1 MIQDEREAKASLFS
15 GHVRGGKRLNRDAL
29 SLRGLY
35 EWVQVLVCAV
45 TATVLL
51 FTFAARVVLVSGPSM
66 RETLQH
72 QDCLLVMNAHL
83 CGGFEAGD
91 IVIIRKESFKDGEP
105 IVKRV
110 IATEAQALVC
120 SVLAVVLLF
129 TFVIRLIGVDGHS
142 MVPTLQDGDRL
153 LVLNAML
160 DNDYEYGDIVVLR
173 KDTFLEEPIVKR
185 VIATEGQTVDIDFTA
200 GAVYVDGQLLE
211 EDYIR
216 QPTYLEEGLEFPVTV
231 PEGCVFVMGDNRND
245 SDDSRDPEL
254 GPVDT
259 RQILGRAVFLLFP
272 GVTADTDKRDF
283 GRIGPLT

>member
-1 MIQDEREAKASLFS
+1 M
-15 GHVRGGKRLNRDAL
+15 RGGKRLNRDAL

-110 IATEAQALVC
+110 IATE
-120 SVLAVVLLF
+120 
-129 TFVIRLIGVDGHS
+129 
-142 MVPTLQDGDRL
+142 
-153 LVLNAML
+153 
-160 DNDYEYGDIVVLR
+160 
-173 KDTFLEEPIVKR
+173 
-185 VIATEGQTVDIDFTA
+185 GQTVDIDFTA

-216 QPTYLEEGLEFPVTV
+216 QPTYLEE
-231 PEGCVFVMGDNRND
+231 
-245 SDDSRDPEL
+245 EL

>member
-1 MIQDEREAKASLFS
+1 M
-15 GHVRGGKRLNRDAL
+15 RGGKRLNRDAL

-72 QDCLLVMNAHL
+72 QDCLLVVNAHL

-91 IVIIRKESFKDGEP
+91 IVIIRKESFKDG
-105 IVKRV
+105 
-110 IATEAQALVC
+110 
-120 SVLAVVLLF
+120 
-129 TFVIRLIGVDGHS
+129 
-142 MVPTLQDGDRL
+142 
-153 LVLNAML
+153 
-160 DNDYEYGDIVVLR
+160 
-173 KDTFLEEPIVKR
+173 EPIVKR

-231 PEGCVFVMGDNRND
+231 PEGCGFVMGDTG
-245 SDDSRDPEL
+245 SAGAGGYP
-254 GPVDT
+254 
-259 RQILGRAVFLLFP
+259 A
-272 GVTADTDKRDF
+272 DF
-283 GRIGPLT
+283 GTGGVPVVPRRDCGHRQAGLRQDRPADIRTRRPPVGGFPSTGAKEPAEVLQTCVRKRRRIRRRRCLR

>member
-1 MIQDEREAKASLFS
+1 M
-15 GHVRGGKRLNRDAL
+15 RGGKRLNRDAL

-110 IATEAQALVC
+110 IATE
-120 SVLAVVLLF
+120 
-129 TFVIRLIGVDGHS
+129 
-142 MVPTLQDGDRL
+142 
-153 LVLNAML
+153 
-160 DNDYEYGDIVVLR
+160 
-173 KDTFLEEPIVKR
+173 
-185 VIATEGQTVDIDFTA
+185 GQTVDIDFTA

-231 PEGCVFVMGDNRND
+231 PEGCIFLLGDNRNN
-245 SDDSRDPEL
+245 SKDSRNPDL
-254 GPVDT
+254 GPVDV
-259 RQILGRAVFLLFP
+259 RCVIGKAVALVFP
-272 GVTADTDKRDF
+272 GKSAETEKREF
-283 GRIGPLT
+283 GRVGGL

>member
-1 MIQDEREAKASLFS
+1 M
-15 GHVRGGKRLNRDAL
+15 RGGKRLNRDAL

-110 IATEAQALVC
+110 IATE
-120 SVLAVVLLF
+120 
-129 TFVIRLIGVDGHS
+129 
-142 MVPTLQDGDRL
+142 
-153 LVLNAML
+153 
-160 DNDYEYGDIVVLR
+160 
-173 KDTFLEEPIVKR
+173 
-185 VIATEGQTVDIDFTA
+185 GQTVDIDFDA
-200 GAVYVDGQLLE
+200 GVVYVDGTALE
-211 EDYIR
+211 EPYTR
-216 QPTYLEEGLEFPVTV
+216 EPTWTQEGTEFPLTV
-231 PEGCVFVMGDNRND
+231 PEGCIFVMGDNRNA
-245 SDDSRDPEL
+245 STDSRDARL
-254 GPVDT
+254 GCVDT
-259 RQILGRAVFLLFP
+259 RYIMGRVYFTLFP
-272 GVTADTDKRDF
+272 VKNIGVVK
-283 GRIGPLT
+283 

>member
-1 MIQDEREAKASLFS
+1 M
-15 GHVRGGKRLNRDAL
+15 RGGKRLNRDAL

-91 IVIIRKESFKDGEP
+91 IVIIWKESFKDGEP

-110 IATEAQALVC
+110 IATE
-120 SVLAVVLLF
+120 
-129 TFVIRLIGVDGHS
+129 D
-142 MVPTLQDGDRL
+142 
-153 LVLNAML
+153 
-160 DNDYEYGDIVVLR
+160 
-173 KDTFLEEPIVKR
+173 
-185 VIATEGQTVDIDFTA
+185 QTVDIDFTA

>member
-1 MIQDEREAKASLFS
+1 M
-15 GHVRGGKRLNRDAL
+15 RGGKRLNRDAL

-110 IATEAQALVC
+110 IATE
-120 SVLAVVLLF
+120 
-129 TFVIRLIGVDGHS
+129 
-142 MVPTLQDGDRL
+142 
-153 LVLNAML
+153 
-160 DNDYEYGDIVVLR
+160 
-173 KDTFLEEPIVKR
+173 
-185 VIATEGQTVDIDFTA
+185 GQTVDIDFDQ
-200 GAVYVDGQLLE
+200 GVVYVDGTALDE
-211 EDYIR
+211 PYVRE
-216 QPTYLEEGLEFPVTV
+216 PTWLEEGISFPLTV
-231 PEGCVFVMGDNRND
+231 PEGNLFVLGDNRNQ
-245 SDDSRDPEL
+245 SEDSRSPDL
-254 GPVDT
+254 GPVDS
-259 RQILGRAVFLLFP
+259 RCVLGRAVFLVFP
-272 GVTADTDKRDF
+272 GETAGLERREWN
-283 GRIGPLT
+283 RIGRLN

>member
-1 MIQDEREAKASLFS
+1 M
-15 GHVRGGKRLNRDAL
+15 RGGKRLNRDAL

-72 QDCLLVMNAHL
+72 QDCLLVVNAHL

-91 IVIIRKESFKDGEP
+91 IVIIRKESFKDG
-105 IVKRV
+105 
-110 IATEAQALVC
+110 
-120 SVLAVVLLF
+120 
-129 TFVIRLIGVDGHS
+129 
-142 MVPTLQDGDRL
+142 
-153 LVLNAML
+153 
-160 DNDYEYGDIVVLR
+160 
-173 KDTFLEEPIVKR
+173 EPIVKR

-245 SDDSRDPEL
+245 SDDSRMPSW
-254 GPVDT
+254 
-259 RQILGRAVFLLFP
+259 GRWIP
-272 GVTADTDKRDF
+272 GRFWA
-283 GRIGPLT
+283 GRCSCCSQA